1 MFQTPVQFGC
11 SHLQL
16 RSSGDDHFMYGLFL
30 LSSTVPSD
38 LSPKSQEY
46 VLSCA
51 KAAGLFC
58 WLVATVGLP
67 SVSLIPHHLA
77 CITALESSHEENK
90 ESTSSSEGTIVVVD
104 LPENTAN
111 VSLVS
116 SSVCSLCLHS
126 L

>member
-1 MFQTPVQFGC
+1 MLQTPVQFGC

-16 RSSGDDHFMYGLFL
+16 RSSSDGHFMYGFYL
-30 LSSTVPSD
+30 LLTAVPSD
-38 LSPKSQEY
+38 LSPKIQEY

-77 CITALESSHEENK
+77 CITALESSHEESK
-90 ESTSSSEGTIVVVD
+90 DASSSSEGIIVVVD
-104 LPENTAN
+104 LPANTAS

-116 SSVCSLCLHS
+116 SSVCSFCLHS

>member
-1 MFQTPVQFGC
+1 
-11 SHLQL
+11 
-16 RSSGDDHFMYGLFL
+16 MYVFYL
-30 LSSTVPSD
+30 LLTAVPSD

-77 CITALESSHEENK
+77 CITALESSHEESK
-90 ESTSSSEGTIVVVD
+90 DASSSSDGIIVVVD
-104 LPENTAN
+104 LPANTAS

>member
-1 MFQTPVQFGC
+1 MLQTPVQFGC

-16 RSSGDDHFMYGLFL
+16 RPNSDGHFMYGLYL
-30 LSSTVPSD
+30 LLTAVPSD

-77 CITALESSHEENK
+77 CITALESSHEESK
-90 ESTSSSEGTIVVVD
+90 DASSSSEGIIVVVD
-104 LPENTAN
+104 LPANTAS

-116 SSVCSLCLHS
+116 SSVCSFCLHS

>member
-1 MFQTPVQFGC
+1 MLQTPVQFGC

-16 RSSGDDHFMYGLFL
+16 RSSSDDHFMYGFYL
-30 LSSTVPSD
+30 LLTAVPSD
-38 LSPKSQEY
+38 LSPKIQEY

-77 CITALESSHEENK
+77 CITAMESSHEESK
-90 ESTSSSEGTIVVVD
+90 DASSSSEGIIVVVD
-104 LPENTAN
+104 LPANTAS

-116 SSVCSLCLHS
+116 SSVCSFCLHS

>member
-1 MFQTPVQFGC
+1 MLQTPLQFGC

-16 RSSGDDHFMYGLFL
+16 RPNSDGHFMYGLYL
-30 LSSTVPSD
+30 LLTAVPSD

-51 KAAGLFC
+51 KTAGLFC

-77 CITALESSHEENK
+77 CITALESSHEESK
-90 ESTSSSEGTIVVVD
+90 DASSSSEGIIVVVD
-104 LPENTAN
+104 LPANTAS